1 MSKKVTFNIIRDD
14 NESLLLDGEE
24 WGITGLE
31 NWANLSH
38 ELSVTENANYDG
50 GIITNSRIA
59 SIDRTIEARLKDA
72 RLNEL
77 MRERILSFFN
87 PKHEYEVHVEY
98 QGMKRYC
105 KGVQYGFSCDNGNVY
120 QPITFS
126 WTILCT
132 QPYMLS
138 EDDFGKDI
146 ANIDGAF
153 GFPFVS
159 CLQDGTQQ
167 SKYLGSGGV
176 LTVEGNGEQLSGV
189 SLYPRDTVSELTVGV
204 AGKNLWINPSGTND
218 GITATSNEDGT
229 IALSGTASSRTVIRT
244 SSYSLVPGRS
254 YIISVDKQI
263 SPSYSYANA
272 TGAAIGVEFYNSDTW
287 LQSIVFGYGTTLSS
301 LVVVPDSTSISYFEI
316 VINAGETLSG
326 TYRIMLNEGE
336 TADPWE
342 KPQTTT
348 KAIDLKGNT
357 LNAGDS
363 VSITNGKAI
372 LSSGNKQIDL
382 GSVELPSLLTGT
394 TNIWSNVGFDTYI
407 PTGVTQP
414 TGYLTGFIA
423 GAYSFSNVVDIVN
436 DGDVETYLRVV
447 INANGSVTNPAIHKD
462 GKYVKILG
470 TLKQDDVVE
479 IDFNQ
484 RPPSVTKNGENIIN
498 LSDRTSSFTGM
509 QLDVGINQIS
519 YGADDG
525 ENNMSVSVYFEKRY
539 LGI

>member
-14 NESLLLDGEE
+14 NQSLVLDGEE
-24 WGITGLE
+24 WGIVGLE

-146 ANIDGAF
+146 ANIDGYF

-159 CLQDGTQQ
+159 CLPAGTQQ
-167 SKYLGSGGV
+167 R
-176 LTVEGNGEQLSGV
+176 GV
-189 SLYPRDTVSELTVGV
+189 SLYPRETVSELSVNV
-204 AGKNLWINPSGTND
+204 AGKNLSSGVFT
-218 GITATSNEDGT
+218 TATSNGITFERISDT
-229 IALSGTASSRTVIRT
+229 ETKITGTATAEYPQRSTTAFKIPKGEYTISANVSGASNNDVYVLVYCKGTTGGAIAGTKTNPYSQFTISEDNDIYITV
-244 SSYSLVPGRS
+244 VAQGKNK
-254 YIISVDKQI
+254 VF
-263 SPSYSYANA
+263 NA
-272 TGAAIGVEFYNSDTW
+272 TISWQLELGSTATEYEPPQVTAIPVD
-287 LQSIVFGYGTTLSS
+287 LQ
-301 LVVVPDSTSISYFEI
+301 
-316 VINAGETLSG
+316 
-326 TYRIMLNEGE
+326 
-336 TADPWE
+336 
-342 KPQTTT
+342 
-348 KAIDLKGNT
+348 GNT

-372 LSSGNKQIDL
+372 LSTGSKQIDL
-382 GSVELPSLLTGT
+382 GSFELPSLLTDT
-394 TNIWSNVGFDTYI
+394 TNIWSNVDFDAYV
-407 PTGVTQP
+407 PTAITQP
-414 TGYLTGFIA
+414 KGYLTGFIA
-423 GAYSFSNVVDIVN
+423 GAYSFSNVVDFVN

-447 INANGSVTNPAIHKD
+447 IIANGAVTNPSIIKD
-462 GKYVKILG
+462 DKYVKILD

-479 IDFNQ
+479 IDFTQ

-498 LSDRTSSFTGM
+498 LSDRKSSFTGM

-525 ENNMSVSVYFEKRY
+525 ENNMSVSIYFEKRY